1 MALTQS
7 SLRLDQMAS
16 EFHSL
21 KANLAKLQDSGTSP
35 EWDTIADPL
44 RDRMAVLTRAM
55 IEATAQTGAE
65 LALKAS
71 VLLDWLAPTNGD
83 IPGML
88 SASVCRDILLL
99 YPAQPV
105 ASVRADQTGPDAA

>member
-7 SLRLDQMAS
+7 FLRHDQMAS

-21 KANLAKLQDSGTSP
+21 KANLAKLQDGTSP

-99 YPAQPV
+99 FPAQPV